1 MYNGTVKWFNAEKG
15 YGFISSEE
23 AGEDVFVHFSAI
35 QVDGYKTLTEGQKV
49 TFETEPDPKNSD
61 KLRAKNVNIVAE

>member
-15 YGFISSEE
+15 TALFPAKRPERMCLCISPPFRWTATKPSPR
-23 AGEDVFVHFSAI
+23 A
-35 QVDGYKTLTEGQKV
+35 QKV